1 MNEQNPSVI
10 ALGTFDGVHLG
21 HRAII
26 KQLLAIAHQKNLKP
40 IIVTFFPHPSHVL
53 SPEKPLKLINSIEER
68 IKLLKDNGIEA
79 IYVQEFTKEFSNQT
93 AKTFVENVLLKELNM
108 KSLIVG
114 HDHKFGKNKE
124 GDFNF
129 LKQLGIENDF
139 EVTQIKPL
147 YVQGYLIS
155 STVIRNLITEGDFDK
170 TNQFLGYPF
179 CLFGKVVQG
188 NQLGRKIGFSTANI
202 ILDYTNKITPRMG
215 VYVVKTLIENR
226 DYWGMMNI
234 GYRPTV
240 DGKTQT
246 IEVHLFDLNQDL
258 YYQKLKIKVLH
269 WIREERKFENID
281 LLKNQLS
288 LDKTNALE
296 WIKNQNF

>member
-258 YYQKLKIKVLH
+258 Y
-269 WIREERKFENID
+269 F
-281 LLKNQLS
+281 
-288 LDKTNALE
+288 
-296 WIKNQNF
+296 